1 MADSLV
7 PHKALNSGC
16 TSCHNPHASYAATAT
31 APKGSGKVAGVW
43 GISSSGALVR
53 PSGTPSSVN
62 EYEICY
68 KCHSSFAWGTGA
80 PPTGSPP
87 PGHVDPPSGSRP
99 PHGTPPTGTPPTG
112 TPPPKHGHMGMPGGA
127 PSNGPG
133 M

>member
-1 MADSLV
+1 MKIFLPLTVAASL
-7 PHKALNSGC
+7 
-16 TSCHNPHASYAATAT
+16 
-31 APKGSGKVAGVW
+31 
-43 GISSSGALVR
+43 ALVGSLALAQNSH
-53 PSGTPSSVN
+53 PTGPGGAPHSGS
-62 EYEICY
+62 
-68 KCHSSFAWGTGA
+68 HHTGA